1 MKYHKE
7 EYQNVL
13 KDLNSSLSG
22 LSIEEVK
29 KRLNKD
35 GLNEIKN
42 ENKKSI
48 IKLLLKQFKE
58 IMLIILMISGVIS
71 ILLKEYSDSII
82 IFIVVLL
89 NALLNFIQEY
99 KAEKE
104 VENLKKLST
113 PKVNVRRDNKLIEIP
128 SNELVKGD
136 IIYLKTGDIISA
148 DIRLIECSNL
158 KVDESS
164 LTGESINIEKSSK
177 VVKDAHNEIDYS
189 NIAYSGT
196 IVTYGHAMG
205 VVINTGMNTEIGKIA
220 KHLTTQKEELTPLQ
234 LNLKELSKKLTLI
247 VLFIIGIIMILGLMQ
262 KHKFLEML

>member
-22 LSIEEVK
+22 LSNEEVK

-113 PKVNVRRDNKLIEIP
+113 PKVNVRRENKLIEIP

-164 LTGESINIEKSSK
+164 LTGE
-177 VVKDAHNEIDYS
+177 
-189 NIAYSGT
+189 
-196 IVTYGHAMG
+196 
-205 VVINTGMNTEIGKIA
+205 
-220 KHLTTQKEELTPLQ
+220 
-234 LNLKELSKKLTLI
+234 
-247 VLFIIGIIMILGLMQ
+247 
-262 KHKFLEML
+262 

>member
-22 LSIEEVK
+22 LSNEEVK
-29 KRLNKD
+29 YRLNKD

-99 KAEKE
+99 KAEK
-104 VENLKKLST
+104 
-113 PKVNVRRDNKLIEIP
+113 
-128 SNELVKGD
+128 
-136 IIYLKTGDIISA
+136 
-148 DIRLIECSNL
+148 
-158 KVDESS
+158 
-164 LTGESINIEKSSK
+164 
-177 VVKDAHNEIDYS
+177 
-189 NIAYSGT
+189 
-196 IVTYGHAMG
+196 
-205 VVINTGMNTEIGKIA
+205 
-220 KHLTTQKEELTPLQ
+220 
-234 LNLKELSKKLTLI
+234 
-247 VLFIIGIIMILGLMQ
+247 
-262 KHKFLEML
+262 